1 MDARSIIAALAPAVP
16 GVELQPGAAVDR
28 PTVIVPREHLLAV
41 ARALRE
47 RVSPRFDVLV
57 EVTGVDRWP
66 AEPRFE
72 VVYHLVATS
81 GPERL
86 RLKVVLAGDDPSVT
100 SVQAV
105 WPSANWLEREVWDL
119 FGIVFEEHGDLRRI
133 LMPEDWEGHPLR
145 KDYPVQISMKPK
157 VYEPLQLTEQE
168 FRANIVA
175 DRDARG
181 DQHRQ
186 ER

>member
-1 MDARSIIAALAPAVP
+1 MDASAIIAALRAAVP
-16 GVELQPGAAVDR
+16 GADLQPGTAADR
-28 PTVIVPREHLLAV
+28 PTIMVPPERLLDV
-41 ARALRE
+41 ARALHGD
-47 RVSPRFDVLV
+47 VSPRFDVLV

-157 VYEPLQLTEQE
+157 VYEPLQLTERE

>member
-1 MDARSIIAALAPAVP
+1 MDVSSIVTALSTAVP
-16 GVELQPGAAVDR
+16 GAAFEAGTASDR
-28 PTVIVPREHLLAV
+28 PTVIVPGDRLLETAW
-41 ARALRE
+41 ALRGG
-47 RVSPRFDVLV
+47 VPARFDVLV
-57 EVTGVDRWP
+57 DISGVDWWP
-66 AEPRFE
+66 EEPRYE
-72 VVYHLVATS
+72 VVYHLVATDA
-81 GPERL
+81 PARL
-86 RLKVVLAGDDPSVT
+86 RLKVRLPSGDARVA

-119 FGIVFEEHGDLRRI
+119 FGIVFEEHGDLRRL

-145 KDYPVQISMKPK
+145 KDYPTQISMKPK

-168 FRANIVA
+168 FEANILA

-181 DQHRQ
+181 NPRHS

>member
-1 MDARSIIAALAPAVP
+1 VDLSSIIAALAAAVP
-16 GVELQPGAAVDR
+16 EADFQPGSAADR
-28 PTVIVPREHLLAV
+28 PTVIVPRDRLPGA
-41 ARALRE
+41 ARALRDG
-47 RVSPRFDVLV
+47 VSSGFDVLV
-57 EVTGVDRWP
+57 DITGVDWWP

-72 VVYHLVATS
+72 VVYHLVAT
-81 GPERL
+81 GAPARL
-86 RLKVVLAGDDPSVT
+86 RLKVRLAGDDARVA
-100 SVQAV
+100 SVQTV

-119 FGIVFEEHGDLRRI
+119 FGIVFEDHGDLRR
-133 LMPEDWEGHPLR
+133 LLTPEDWEGHPLR

-168 FRANIVA
+168 FEANIVA

-181 DQHRQ
+181 NPHRP

>member
-1 MDARSIIAALAPAVP
+1 VDARAIIAALAAAVP
-16 GVELQPGAAVDR
+16 DVDLQPGAATDR

-47 RVSPRFDVLV
+47 RVSPGFDVLV
-57 EVTGVDRWP
+57 EVTGVDRW
-66 AEPRFE
+66 AADPRFE
-72 VVYHLVATS
+72 VVYHVVATG
-81 GPERL
+81 GPARL
-86 RLKVVLAGDDPSVT
+86 RLKVLLGGDDPRVS

-119 FGIVFEEHGDLRRI
+119 FGVVFEEHGDLRRI

-168 FRANIVA
+168 FQANLVA

-181 DQHRQ
+181 NQHRQ

>member
-1 MDARSIIAALAPAVP
+1 M
-16 GVELQPGAAVDR
+16 
-28 PTVIVPREHLLAV
+28 
-41 ARALRE
+41 
-47 RVSPRFDVLV
+47 
-57 EVTGVDRWP
+57 
-66 AEPRFE
+66 
-72 VVYHLVATS
+72 
-81 GPERL
+81 
-86 RLKVVLAGDDPSVT
+86 T

-119 FGIVFEEHGDLRRI
+119 FGIVFEEHGDLRRL

-145 KDYPVQISMKPK
+145 KDYPVQITMKPK

-168 FRANIVA
+168 FQANIVA

-181 DQHRQ
+181 DQHRP

>member
-1 MDARSIIAALAPAVP
+1 MDVRSIIAALGAAVP
-16 GVELQPGAAVDR
+16 GVDLQPGTAADR
-28 PTVIVPREHLLAV
+28 PTVIVPRGHLLDV
-41 ARALRE
+41 ARALHD
-47 RVSPRFDVLV
+47 RVSPGFDVLV
-57 EVTGVDRWP
+57 EVTAVDRWP

-72 VVYHLVATS
+72 VVYHLVATG
-81 GPERL
+81 GPARL
-86 RLKVVLAGDDPSVT
+86 RLKVLLAGDDARVT
-100 SVQAV
+100 SVQGV

-119 FGIVFEEHGDLRRI
+119 FGIVFEEHGDLRRL

-145 KDYPVQISMKPK
+145 KDYPVQIAMKPR

-168 FRANIVA
+168 FQANIAA

-181 DQHRQ
+181 GPHRP

>member
-1 MDARSIIAALAPAVP
+1 VDARSIIAGLTAAVP
-16 GVELQPGAAVDR
+16 GADLQPGTTADR
-28 PTVIVPREHLLAV
+28 PTVIVPREHLLEV
-41 ARALRE
+41 ARALRD
-47 RVSPRFDVLV
+47 RLSPRFDVLV
-57 EVTGVDRWP
+57 DVTAVDRLP

-72 VVYHLVATS
+72 VVYHLVATG
-81 GPERL
+81 GPAKL
-86 RLKVVLAGDDPSVT
+86 RLTVRLAGDDARVT

-119 FGIVFEEHGDLRRI
+119 FGIVFEDHGDLRRI

-157 VYEPLQLTEQE
+157 VYEPLQMTEQE
-168 FRANIVA
+168 FQANLVA

-181 DQHRQ
+181 GPHRPD
-186 ER
+186 R